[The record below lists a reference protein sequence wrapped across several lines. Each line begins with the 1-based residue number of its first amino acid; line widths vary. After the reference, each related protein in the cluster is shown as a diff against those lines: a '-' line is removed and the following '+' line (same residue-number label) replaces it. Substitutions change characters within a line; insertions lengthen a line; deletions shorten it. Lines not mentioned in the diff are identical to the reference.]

1 MANPNYKCPKCGQI
15 SLTFSEEGN
24 YYHCTN
30 PSCNYYAS
38 GNSLTFCPHCGEPLY
53 LDVDGPVCLECYDE
67 NFHVLYK

>member
-15 SLTFSEEGN
+15 TLIFNEERN

-30 PSCNYYAS
+30 PSCNYCVS